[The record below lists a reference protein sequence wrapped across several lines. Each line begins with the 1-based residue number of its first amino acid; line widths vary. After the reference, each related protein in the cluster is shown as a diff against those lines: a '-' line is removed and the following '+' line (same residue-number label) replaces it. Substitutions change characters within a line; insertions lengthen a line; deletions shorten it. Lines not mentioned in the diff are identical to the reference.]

1 MVGWLSSGLFKL
13 IWFELMIDWLIDWLI
28 REVYPDG
35 ESTSPYV
42 FICKN
47 PQVNYLTVIEIQI
60 SWSLFFVS
68 TWQLAVR
75 YWFGLKVIF
84 KSFPRINFKRKYCF
98 GYLNVFFFL
107 SVISREKT
115 FFSKGLIY
123 DLTLLCNTNE
133 RGGVET
139 MNRT

>member
-1 MVGWLSSGLFKL
+1 MIWIIGWNFFLFNGCR
-13 IWFELMIDWLIDWLI
+13 IDWMIDWLIDWLI

-98 GYLNVFFFL
+98 GYLNVFFL
-107 SVISREKT
+107 LQSSVDINLPWVRQVLWCEPKNRR
-115 FFSKGLIY
+115 
-123 DLTLLCNTNE
+123 DLCIDSL
-133 RGGVET
+133 
-139 MNRT
+139 